1 MRAARLRLDEASDG
15 KKRAL
20 PFDQL
25 MLAVTDLE
33 YGFPSR
39 KVGEG
44 VTFALAPGE
53 TLAVLG
59 GNGAGKTTLFRTLL
73 GLLPARSGRIEI
85 DGVPVSALTAARRAA
100 SLAYV
105 PQQHSPAYPFSVTD
119 AVLMGRASHIGAF
132 ARPGRHDRV
141 MAADALST
149 LGIGALASRPVTEI
163 SGGERQLV
171 IIARALAQAAPILVL
186 DEPTASLDFG
196 NRVRVLRE
204 LDRLRARGMTILFST
219 HEPDQA
225 LAHADR
231 ALLLADGRPLALDT
245 VTRALTTANIER
257 LYGTP
262 VRLFPLDDGR
272 YACVPAEAST
282 GERTDAC
289 SGDA

>member
-1 MRAARLRLDEASDG
+1 
-15 KKRAL
+15 
-20 PFDQL
+20 
-25 MLAVTDLE
+25 MLAVAGLE
-33 YGFPSR
+33 YGFASR

-44 VTFALAPGE
+44 VTFTLAPGE

-73 GLLPARSGRIEI
+73 GLLPARGGRVDV
-85 DGVPVSALTAARRAA
+85 DGVPVAALSAARRAA
-100 SLAYV
+100 SIAYV
-105 PQQHSPAYPFSVTD
+105 PQLHSPAYAFSVTD
-119 AVLMGRASHIGAF
+119 AVLMGRASHMGTF
-132 ARPGRHDRV
+132 ARPGRADRAA
-141 MAADALST
+141 AADALAT
-149 LGIGALASRPVTEI
+149 LGIGALAARPVTEI

-171 IIARALAQAAPILVL
+171 MIARALAQAAPILVL

-245 VTRALTTANIER
+245 VARALTATNIER

-262 VRLFPLDDGR
+262 VRLFPLDAGR
-272 YACVPAEAST
+272 YACVPADASA
-282 GERTDAC
+282 GERNDLPHAER
-289 SGDA
+289 